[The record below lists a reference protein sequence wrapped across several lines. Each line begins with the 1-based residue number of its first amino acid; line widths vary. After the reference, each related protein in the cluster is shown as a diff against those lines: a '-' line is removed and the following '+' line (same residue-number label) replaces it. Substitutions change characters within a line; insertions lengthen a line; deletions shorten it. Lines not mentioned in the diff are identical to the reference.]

1 MGLPVTSVD
10 IGDVADVLA
19 RITPS
24 AVVPFPEPWGT
35 AAARAELVSTPAA
48 SLTGVLSG
56 GGRGDGREHTAWLD
70 TMRVAAVYRQ
80 AQASSLLVR
89 V

>member
-10 IGDVADVLA
+10 VGDVADVLA

-24 AVVPFPEPWGT
+24 VVVPFPEPWGT
-35 AAARAELVSTPAA
+35 AAARAELASAPAA

-56 GGRGDGREHTAWLD
+56 GGRGDGRHTAWLD
-70 TMRVAAVYRQ
+70 AMRVAAVYRQ
-80 AQASSLLVR
+80 AQVSSLLVR